1 MATIDVSSQ
10 RSALLNDSV
19 VLEHLPTEILE
30 VIRNHTASNFLDA
43 VADAALIPQLTDRIF
58 IHFENVF
65 PDICARWFLNPRN
78 QADNRRVLASLTRIL
93 PFAPYLSELLQHV
106 MSEDL
111 QKTPPQGPQKLTLR
125 FPDLSIFTPDQHL
138 EILPLLLAA
147 WRLVCFDQRTYGILV
162 SPTHMQTL
170 FTHKSRAVR
179 YLAIRIFSQLLR
191 AADSKLEAL
200 ISEHVGTKE
209 AILADFDGCEIDYG
223 FLSLFEDARVKKV
236 EALRRELRDASQCN
250 QIHPVPPQTLTP
262 FVACYGNTIL
272 PRPSGPVEKNS
283 SLVLTST
290 TTKNL
295 ETLAGLLKNT
305 TPILLHGLP
314 GSGKTS
320 LIHEVAKEFGKHSEM
335 VTLHINEQTDAKMLI
350 GLYSTDSKPGTFS
363 WRPGVLT
370 TAVREGRWV
379 LIEDLDRAP
388 NEVISTLLPLIER
401 GELLIPSRGERIQAA
416 NGFRLFGT
424 VRSSRGMHGR
434 ETLPNLLGLRFWQL
448 LPVQTP
454 TEAELQDIIMG
465 SHPILH
471 KFAPGILSVY
481 RRLSKPI
488 SGNMP
493 FPSSRGMADRQ
504 VSLRD
509 LLRWCRRL
517 TATLTAA
524 GCTTGEEPISETTRD
539 WMFME
544 AIDCFVAGIPD
555 IQTKRTLIFGIAEE
569 MHMAKE
575 RVDHFLEAYIP
586 QLEQNDSQFKIGRTT
601 LRKRKDR
608 VNKAALSKRP
618 FASTTHAK
626 KLLEQAAVAVNLG
639 EPILLVG
646 ETGIGKTTVIQQ
658 LADTLGHKLVAIN
671 LSQQSEAGD
680 LLGGFKPVN
689 VRTLAVPLKEEFE
702 DLFSATGI
710 SASKNQRYLEQLGKC
725 FAKGQWAKVAKLWRE
740 APKMFKKIVEE
751 LTRREKEQSQSR
763 NEETQPMKRRKKESK
778 LQSLLEL
785 SPRWDQFSRNLD
797 QFEVQLSGGSTAFA
811 FSFVEGNIVKAA
823 RNGDWVLLDEINLAS
838 PDTLESIADLLTGPV
853 ETPSILLSETG
864 EIERIRAH
872 PNFRIF
878 GAMNPA
884 TDVGKRDLPIGIR
897 SRFTELYVDSPD
909 KDVKD
914 LLTIVKTYLKSSSTR
929 DDQAADDISRLY
941 LDTKLRAEQKS
952 LVDGA
957 NEVPHFSLRT
967 LTRVLTYVNHI
978 SPFYGLR
985 RALYEGFSM
994 GFLTLLDRESEKLL
1008 LPLIDHRLFGR
1019 VSNPQSLLSQ
1029 PPKQPDDGKQYVRFQ
1044 NKAKDRHYWLARG
1057 EETPQE
1063 RTDYIITPYVERNL
1077 LNLVRATST
1086 RRFPILI
1093 QGPTSAGKTSMIE
1106 YLANF
1111 TGNKFVRINNHE
1123 HTDLQEYLGTYV
1135 SDSTG
1140 RLRFQEGLL
1149 VQAMR
1154 QGHWIVLD
1162 ELNLA
1167 PTDVLEALNRLLDD
1181 NRELLIPETQEVVKP
1196 HENFMLFATQ
1206 NPPGLYGGRKVL
1218 SRAFRNRFLELHYD
1232 DIPEDEL
1239 EDILQ
1244 RRSANT
1250 APSDCKR
1257 IVAVYKELSRLR
1269 QTSRLF
1275 EQKDS
1280 FATLRDLFRW
1290 AMRYADN
1297 REQIAIN
1304 GFMLLA
1310 ERVRVE
1316 EERDAVRHVIEGV
1329 FKVKI
1334 DADALYRESP
1344 ILSKIQAMP
1353 NNHGVVWTR
1362 AMRRLY
1368 VLVHTSIRN
1377 NEPVLLVGETGCGKT
1392 TVCQILADV
1401 LGKELHIVNAHQ
1413 NTETGDLIGSQR
1425 PVRNRG
1431 TIADSLKSEL
1441 SSVLGKLGQDS
1452 TGTLD
1457 ELLQRYRSLPTDS
1470 LNKVDAAIQEKIAA
1484 LEAKGKALF
1493 EWSDGSLVHAMK
1505 TGQFFLLDEI
1515 SLADDSVLERLNSVL
1530 EPQRSLLLAEK
1541 GIDNSFV
1548 IGADGFQFFATMN
1561 PGGDFGKKELSPALR
1576 NRFTEIWVP
1585 AMSETDDMLD
1595 IVLSKLDP
1603 ALTYLGSPVVQF
1615 AHWFGQTFRSSS
1627 STAFSIRDILIWI
1640 DFINLCG
1647 PAAPQFAVVHG
1658 AATVFIDS
1666 LGANPSALLAMDPK
1680 ALDFQRQKCLDKLSE
1695 LLGFDTTSIYRA
1707 QPEVVLTD
1715 ERLSIG
1721 DFGLPREA
1729 GRKSDPRFA
1738 FNAPTTRLNAMRV
1751 LRSLQM
1757 RKPILLEGSPGVGK
1771 TTLVAALARVCGR
1784 PLTRINLSD
1793 QTDLMDLF
1801 GTDMPVEG
1809 AEAGNFA
1816 WRDAPFLQAM
1826 QNGEWVLLD
1835 EMNLASQSVL
1845 EGLNA
1850 CLDHR
1855 GEVYI
1860 SELDQVF
1867 KRHPDFRLFAAQNP
1881 HHQGGGRKGLPS
1893 SFVNRFIVVYADVFT
1908 PEDLL
1913 LIAQHN
1919 FPTIPTDVVSGVIQ
1933 FISRLDHQVA
1943 IEKAFGSHGSPWEFN
1958 LRDILRWLHLL
1969 STSDP
1974 LLATGKP
1981 DDFLDLIIRQRFR
1994 STSDRDEVNKLFTQ
2008 VFSRNP
2014 ESHSLYHD
2022 TNASFSQVGNALLPR
2037 NQISQPLP
2045 LLGIDIVPRL
2055 PEIESLMVCIKQD
2068 IPCILSGP
2076 SGSGKSVLLE
2086 HVAALAG
2093 KPLVVFP
2100 LNADIDTMDLVG
2112 GFEQSDPLR
2121 EVNAALRE
2129 LHDGLRTTI
2138 LTRVPSQVPPAA
2150 LALLYLLESYRGDTS
2165 ALTAIESAVDL
2176 VLSEVSGMS
2185 YIGALLFQVRTVL
2198 QKPLVVSNPRFEWLD
2213 GVIVKAL
2220 QTGQWL
2226 VLDNANLCNASVL
2239 DRLNSLLEPNGFLS
2253 INEHC
2258 GPNGEPRI
2266 IKPHADF
2273 RIFLTVDPRYGEL
2286 SRAMRNRAAEIHLS
2300 ERATQSLTGHSY
2312 HVHIESSL
2320 QRFSSSRE
2328 ISTAVL
2334 SDNAASDV
2342 GNATIENLSLRD
2354 TVLMERF
2361 LRSFNGGLADLNSAG
2376 LEKYRVS
2383 MDEQLA
2389 YLAASETASLRQA
2402 ISQLYASLP
2411 NMTSS
2416 LADAQ
2421 PLNPIHNAPMVRIL
2435 NRDNGGL
2442 PFWLSVC
2449 YELLLDIQ
2457 RCQDSISIQV
2467 NKAKSAKLA
2476 SLNRLQRSI
2485 VSGRVAAVAKDS
2497 TVKVSTFLTKM
2508 LRTMRNF
2515 ILVNLNA
2522 AEGWKERAQFLRK
2535 ILDFCWRT
2543 LTLTTG
2549 HVFEE
2554 ARFQEHI
2561 SHGFYS
2567 VHKLLLPT
2575 TADIDRYLAHSYQ
2588 DNIEEDFSTGFQL
2601 MTGLSMETMWKR
2613 FKPLPIMSE
2622 ETLKKSQEIER
2633 LGIRLD
2639 QLKWRVK
2646 TSITDL
2652 AQAMNTLVTAD
2663 HIVRTSDSDVSDLIN
2678 DLTKEI
2684 EVLESK
2690 VSPECSEVKPFFASE
2705 FEVLRQA
2712 STLATTPLSKS
2723 NHAEITVLSN
2733 RQTIDQ
2739 IRHESFSQEA
2749 RSLTVGLLFPQDHA
2763 THIWNGKFGLSLLSK
2778 LDALQ
2783 STSLRSLGLLE
2794 TELPAMGRSVAALV
2808 PSLQKNQIK
2817 VLNEV
2822 LKSVIV
2828 DVMSLYGSDK
2838 VEYAL
2843 TICTDAKETFNGF
2856 SNIDL
2861 LSSNQQRSSRVLQ
2874 KRPKSGDWPHH
2885 VAEIFEGHF
2894 QGALR
2899 ALSLSNIAAT
2909 VEDDIPQ
2916 LSCQTACDSV
2926 ALSAAAW
2933 VQFAIGV
2940 IKLYVPDK
2948 SFDPQMRPQFEKD
2961 VHDELTKGLVH
2972 KIASLLDFET
2982 RFTGQDT
2989 SLRIQLAQ
2997 DEIEALGPAPAPTQL
3012 LYRPARSELGQVQT
3026 DFNNVLKTIVDG
3038 DLSENHLAYT
3048 TKGYLDGMRGSSKA
3062 SEIMQ
3067 NINLVKQN
3075 MALMIDRLANRYSA
3089 YQDMTRPLVNM
3100 LGCFQLGLSL
3110 TEGLE
3115 SLLNNSKSNSL
3126 MTLTPFVGGI
3136 AVHHMLPHEPE
3147 ELPNKTLEFLDY
3159 VGLIV
3164 SVEGLR
3170 DLNAPLREALFEC
3183 VHRFF
3188 QEWTKKLEDDRKAEE
3203 ANTSLYRFKG
3213 SFEDEEEMNEEE
3225 FNELFPTYDDEEKEK
3240 PALARKKVRDVSVKL
3255 AESHRKVF
3263 LEPSTPSEALQDVCK
3278 KVGLGA
3284 ALEANQL
3291 SAVCPGT
3298 NSHVLSVALWTL
3310 DEQITALKTGTVGAD
3325 YNFYTDSNL
3334 PEVRGLVALIDKVEA
3349 RFRGLQLVD
3358 EIGHMQPL
3366 ADVLLACE
3374 KLLELVHTEPLAKI
3388 LPKVEQLHSIVYEWQ
3403 HGGFAPSVYGA
3414 PELYISLTDTI
3425 INWRRLEL
3433 STWAKLFDME
3443 AKKCSEDADSWFF
3456 VAYQVLI
3463 AVPLALVDSPELK
3476 DYAINLV
3483 RELETYFSS
3492 AILGQFSAR
3501 LRLLRQLQ
3509 KHLELLTTDYP
3520 SLSVIADAAL
3530 NFIDFYSRFEKAVNE
3545 MIAKGR
3551 APIDKKMME
3560 IVKLASWKDTNI
3572 NALRESARR
3581 SHQKLFRLVRKFRG
3595 VLGQPMQPI
3604 LDQGLPDEA
3613 VSSNQTSNEAGN
3625 VHIQVNPQAVSECN
3639 KGLPGWLAK
3648 HKRLSNASKTLSIMA
3663 GIATQANQA
3672 PLDASQEVT
3681 SYVESLNASI
3691 AELRKET
3698 PATLTDENKDMV
3710 KHLKTRKR
3718 NLFADVLKM
3727 LRQMGFRYNLGTEDL
3742 AKQDSIAIVLASAP
3756 ASHLQENEKDDAA
3769 EYYFHKIVDIAPRVR
3784 VASHDHSGELTGAE
3798 VARST
3803 GFMEGMTAVVLS
3815 QRAALAAARKSIY
3828 SLDRTIASLKSLCG
3842 THIGMDFRSDSR
3854 RFYMKWAVP
3863 ILSFGIKVVEIYGK
3877 LAATDNEDVLRNLRQ
3892 TLTEMEGLS
3901 KEWSAL
3907 ASIPGNF
3914 ATEQTLSFIGRFSGT
3929 AEGLTQ
3935 DIEAYSQQ
3943 RPDLNFVLQQI
3954 TNWLDYVSPP
3964 LDKDFLGTDK
3974 TAQKFKDSISK
3985 LCDAVLV
3992 AMQGYKKAMADL
4004 PTSSDDAGWLAKA
4017 SDVRCSALNALH
4029 VTAIVS
4035 KVEDCFT
4042 QLATVDLNHGSLR
4055 PAASALFSIV
4065 LPILQQYALTCHQS
4079 IAQLHR
4085 LHAATGHMTYQL
4097 AQTFT
4102 QLAAKGFCSPQEKSE
4117 ETGESGKLESGT
4129 GLGDGE
4135 GADDISK
4142 DIQPDEDLT
4151 ELAQQPNKDQSGEIE
4166 DEKDA
4171 VDMADEELEG
4181 DTASVGGDDEDE
4193 KKSDDGDEDG
4203 EENEM
4208 DEELG
4213 DVDDFD
4219 PTAVDE
4225 KMWDG
4230 DDEEAEKDQQGDKA
4244 KGQKKDDQQM
4254 AADADANADA
4264 DDDDNKVEDDEQQV
4278 DEGDDEE
4285 AEEEEPGPEQE
4296 DARFEDDQVKQD
4308 ENVQENDNLD
4318 MPEEMD
4324 FNFDEEGE
4332 ETGSEDDEL
4341 DKLSDIEEEVKDQH
4355 EPDVEDGEE
4364 EAQRGDKDPNE
4375 EEKEDEQDEEVPEE
4389 DIAGEPE
4396 IDMEP
4401 KAEEEEEEEEA
4412 DQPEEP
4418 EEPESHAD
4426 APRDD
4431 TNADTNNAAP
4441 SDVRG
4446 GGQDQDADKMDV
4458 ENDFSNNAA
4467 QRDEGDAGD
4476 GSAEQQTSAG
4486 KKGQLSRSDQQAQP
4500 TDQDQDDAPDS
4511 TRQDPF
4517 KKLGDA
4523 LERWHRQQSDI
4534 KDPEKQQ
4541 DEGEQKQ
4548 SQDNGADL
4556 GAREF
4561 QHLQDDETAADTQA
4575 LGTASEDQVQP
4586 IDEAM
4591 AIDEEEEDPTSR
4603 VMPETE
4609 DVDMEEQDPNKTETA
4624 EAPEA
4629 QDKDAGGADK
4639 EDGRSGVKTRQGAF
4653 DREDSPSEDDIER
4666 AEDDAEEEQVIEET
4680 SEQLQTTHISDDQGV
4695 TLRDFSESLQAW
4707 TAFQSK
4713 THPLSLSLTSQ
4724 LRLILTPSQSTK
4736 LSGSYRTG
4744 KRLNIKKIIPY
4755 IASSYKRD
4763 KIWMRRAVPTK
4774 RSYQILLCVDDS
4786 RSMGESSSGV
4796 LALESLVMVSR
4807 ALTMLEVGQ
4816 VGVLG
4821 FGADTFVAH
4830 DLAEPFASHDAGAK
4844 VLQRFGF
4851 QQDRT
4856 DIQLLVRRT
4865 IDHFR
4870 EARMRNP
4877 ARGAE
4882 DLWQLAL
4889 ILSDGLTPSSQH
4901 DGIRRLLREAM
4912 EERIMVV
4919 FIVMDDTSNKKG
4931 DSVLDLKEAKFV
4943 KDETGASRVV
4953 IERYLDT
4960 FPFQYYLIVHN
4971 LEDLPGAL
4979 AGLLRTWFAEVNS

>member
-1 MATIDVSSQ
+1 MATIDVSAQ
-10 RSALLNDSV
+10 RSALLNDAI
-19 VLEHLPTEILE
+19 VLEHLPTEIIE
-30 VIRNHTASNFLDA
+30 VIRNHTASNLLDA
-43 VADAALIPQLTDRIF
+43 IAEAALIPQLTDRIF

-65 PDICARWFLNPRN
+65 PDICARWLLNSRN
-78 QADNRRVLASLTRIL
+78 QTRNGAVLTCLARVL
-93 PFAPYLSELLQHV
+93 PFAPYLSEFLQQV

-111 QKTPPQGPQKLTLR
+111 TKTPPPGPHTLSLR
-125 FPDLSIFTPDQHL
+125 FPDLTTLTSASSSDL
-138 EILPLLLAA
+138 LALLLAA
-147 WRLVCFDQRTYGILV
+147 WRLVCFDQRTYGVLV
-162 SPTHMQTL
+162 SPTHMQVL
-170 FTHKSRAVR
+170 FSHESRVVR
-179 YLAIRIFSQLLR
+179 YTAIRIFTQILR
-191 AADSKLEAL
+191 ASDSKLEAL
-200 ISEHVGTKE
+200 INEHVGTRE
-209 AILADFDGCEIDYG
+209 AILADFDGCEVDYG
-223 FLSLFEDARVKKV
+223 FLSLYEDARIKKTA
-236 EALRRELRDASQCN
+236 ALRREIGDASHSN
-250 QIHPVPPQTLTP
+250 QIQPVSPQSLTP

-290 TTKNL
+290 TTQNL
-295 ETLAGLLKNT
+295 ETLAGLLKKSS
-305 TPILLHGLP
+305 PILLHGLP

-320 LIHEVAKEFGKHSEM
+320 LVHEVAKEFGKHSEM

-379 LIEDLDRAP
+379 VIEDLDRAP

-401 GELLIPSRGERIQAA
+401 GELLIPSRGERIRAA
-416 NGFRLFGT
+416 SGFRLFGT
-424 VRSSRGMHGR
+424 VRTSRGMHGR

-448 LPVQTP
+448 VSVQTP
-454 TEAELQDIIMG
+454 TETELQDIITG

-493 FPSSRGMADRQ
+493 FSSSRGMADRQ
-504 VSLRD
+504 ASLRD

-517 TATLTAA
+517 TATLSAA
-524 GCTTGEEPISETTRD
+524 GCSTGDEPISETTRD

-544 AIDCFVAGIPD
+544 AVDCFVAGIPD
-555 IQTKRTLIFGIAEE
+555 VQAKKHLIFAIAEE

-575 RVDHFLEAYIP
+575 RVEHFLEAYIP
-586 QLEQNDSQFKIGRTT
+586 QLEQNDTQFKIGRTT

-608 VNKAALSKRP
+608 VNKAALAKRP

-646 ETGIGKTTVIQQ
+646 ETGIGKTTVVQQ

-689 VRTLAVPLKEEFE
+689 VRSLAVPLKEEFE

-710 SASKNQRYLEQLGKC
+710 SQTKNQRYLEQLGKC

-740 APKMFKKIVEE
+740 APKMFKKIIEE
-751 LTRREKEQSQSR
+751 LTQREREKSEAGD
-763 NEETQPMKRRKKESK
+763 EGAQPVKRRKTESK
-778 LQSLLEL
+778 LQTLLEL

-797 QFEVQLSGGSTAFA
+797 QFEVQLSGGATAFA

-864 EIERIRAH
+864 EIERIKAH

-914 LLTIVKTYLKSSSTR
+914 LLTIVKTYLKSSSTK
-929 DDQAADDISRLY
+929 DEQAADDISRLY

-978 SPFYGLR
+978 APFYGLR

-994 GFLTLLDRESEKLL
+994 GFLTLLDRDSEKLL
-1008 LPLIDHRLFGR
+1008 MPLIDHRLFGR
-1019 VSNPQSLLSQ
+1019 VPNPQSLLSQ
-1029 PPKQPDDGKQYVRFQ
+1029 PPKQPDDGKQYVRFR
-1044 NKAKDRHYWLARG
+1044 NKAKDRHYWLAQG
-1057 EETPQE
+1057 ELPPQE
-1063 RTDYIITPYVERNL
+1063 RSDYIVTPYVERNL

-1106 YLANF
+1106 YLSNF

-1123 HTDLQEYLGTYV
+1123 HTDLQEYLGTYI

-1181 NRELLIPETQEVVKP
+1181 NRELLIPETQEIVKP

-1218 SRAFRNRFLELHYD
+1218 SRAFRNRFLELHFD

-1239 EDILQ
+1239 EFILQ
-1244 RRSANT
+1244 KRSSNT

-1257 IVAVYKELSRLR
+1257 IVSVYKELSRLR

-1290 AMRYADN
+1290 ALREADN

-1316 EERDAVRHVIEGV
+1316 EERTAVREVIEGV

-1334 DADALYRESP
+1334 DPDVLYTAKYSP

-1368 VLVHTSIRN
+1368 VLVDTAIRN

-1392 TVCQILADV
+1392 TVCQILAEV

-1431 TIADSLKSEL
+1431 AIADSLKSEL
-1441 SSVLGKLGQDS
+1441 SSVLGQFGED
-1452 TGTLD
+1452 TAGTLE
-1457 ELLQRYRSLPTDS
+1457 ELLQRYHVLSPEAQAKIDS
-1470 LNKVDAAIQEKIAA
+1470 ATQEKIAT
-1484 LEAKGKALF
+1484 LETKSKALF

-1505 TGQFFLLDEI
+1505 SGQFFLLDEI

-1530 EPQRSLLLAEK
+1530 EPGRSLLLAEK

-1548 IGADGFQFFATMN
+1548 TGADGFQFFATMN

-1603 ALTYLGSPVVQF
+1603 AFKSFGGPVVQF

-1627 STAFSIRDILIWI
+1627 STAFSIRDILIWVN
-1640 DFINLCG
+1640 FINLCG
-1647 PAAPQFAVVHG
+1647 PTAPQFAVVHG
-1658 AATVFIDS
+1658 AATVFVDS

-1680 ALDFQRQKCLDKLSE
+1680 ALDSQRQKCLDKLSE
-1695 LLGFDTTSIYRA
+1695 LLGYDTTAIYRA
-1707 QPEVVLTD
+1707 QPEVALTED
-1715 ERLSIG
+1715 RLSIG

-1729 GRKSDPRFA
+1729 GRKSDPSFA

-1751 LRSLQM
+1751 MRSLQM

-1893 SFVNRFIVVYADVFT
+1893 SFVNRFIVVYADTFT
-1908 PEDLL
+1908 EEDLL

-1919 FPTIPTDVVSGVIQ
+1919 FPSIPTEVISGVIK
-1933 FISRLDHQVA
+1933 FISCLDHQVA
-1943 IEKAFGSHGSPWEFN
+1943 IEKAFGAHGSPWEFN

-1969 STSDP
+1969 ATSDP

-1994 STSDRDEVNKLFTQ
+1994 SLTDREEVNKLFSQ
-2008 VFSRNP
+2008 VFSRAP
-2014 ESHSLYHD
+2014 DGHSLYHATD
-2022 TNASFSQVGNALLPR
+2022 ATFCQVGNALLPR
-2037 NQISQPLP
+2037 NQTLQPVPLP
-2045 LLGIDIVPRL
+2045 GIDIVPRL
-2055 PEIESLMVCIKQD
+2055 PEMESLMICIKQD

-2086 HVAALAG
+2086 HVAALVG

-2121 EVNAALRE
+2121 EVNASLRE
-2129 LHDGLRTTI
+2129 LREGLQTTI
-2138 LTRVPSQVPPAA
+2138 LTRVPGQVPSQA
-2150 LALLYLLESYRGDTS
+2150 LALLHLLESYRGDTGS
-2165 ALTAIESAVDL
+2165 LPAITTSVEN
-2176 VLSEVSGMS
+2176 VLSEVAEDSE
-2185 YIGALLFQVRTVL
+2185 IGALLSNVHNVL
-2198 QKPLVVSNPRFEWLD
+2198 ERPLIVSNPRFEWLD

-2220 QTGQWL
+2220 ETGQWL

-2266 IKPHADF
+2266 IRPHPEF

-2286 SRAMRNRAAEIHLS
+2286 SRAMRNRAVEIHLS
-2300 ERATQSLTGHSY
+2300 ERSVQDQPSHRY
-2312 HVHIESSL
+2312 NVHVESSL
-2320 QRFSSSRE
+2320 ERFSSSRD
-2328 ISTAVL
+2328 ISAAVL
-2334 SDNAASDV
+2334 RQD
-2342 GNATIENLSLRD
+2342 ATSGVSKATLENLSLKD
-2354 TVLMERF
+2354 TALMERF
-2361 LRSFNGGLADLNSAG
+2361 SHSINRGLADLPSSS
-2376 LEKYRVS
+2376 LEKYQDS
-2383 MDEQLA
+2383 LKEQLTYMDA
-2389 YLAASETASLRQA
+2389 TETAGLRQA
-2402 ISQLYASLP
+2402 VFDLYASLP
-2411 NMTSS
+2411 DSS
-2416 LADAQ
+2416 SGLGNAQ
-2421 PLNPIHNAPMVRIL
+2421 LFVKPLNPLHNAPVVRVL
-2435 NRDNGGL
+2435 HRNNGDL
-2442 PFWLSVC
+2442 AFWLSVC
-2449 YELLLDIQ
+2449 YDFMLEIQ
-2457 RCQDSISIQV
+2457 RCQAVISSQV
-2467 NKAKSAKLA
+2467 NKARAAKLA

-2485 VSGRVAAVAKDS
+2485 VSDRIAAVAKDS
-2497 TVKVSTFLTKM
+2497 TVKVSKFLSKT
-2508 LRTMRNF
+2508 LQAIRAF
-2515 ILVNLNA
+2515 IQANLKSA
-2522 AEGWKERAQFLRK
+2522 HGWEERAQVLRR
-2535 ILDFCWRT
+2535 ILDFWWRT
-2543 LTLTTG
+2543 INLTTQ
-2549 HVFEE
+2549 HMFEE
-2554 ARFQEHI
+2554 ARFQAHLV
-2561 SHGFYS
+2561 HGVES
-2567 VHKLLLPT
+2567 VQSLLSPT
-2575 TADIDRYLAHSYQ
+2575 T
-2588 DNIEEDFSTGFQL
+2588 DNINRQLADLYLQTLEDDFTTGFRL
-2601 MTGLSMETMWKR
+2601 STGLSMEVMWKR
-2613 FKPLPIMSE
+2613 FKPLPVMSG
-2622 ETLKKSQEIER
+2622 ETLSKSQEIER

-2639 QLKWRVK
+2639 ELKWRVK
-2646 TSITDL
+2646 ASVSDL
-2652 AQAMNTLVTAD
+2652 ARAMTTLVTAD
-2663 HIVRTSDSDVSDLIN
+2663 EIVRKSNSDATELID

-2684 EVLESK
+2684 ELLETK
-2690 VSPECSEVKPFFASE
+2690 VGSVSSEVKPFFASE
-2705 FEVLRQA
+2705 FETLREISVLQSQESDHPQCNA
-2712 STLATTPLSKS
+2712 SQPDLV
-2723 NHAEITVLSN
+2723 VLSN
-2733 RQTIDQ
+2733 QQTIDQ
-2739 IRHESFSQEA
+2739 IRLGSFGGREA
-2749 RSLTVGLLFPQDHA
+2749 RSLTIGLLASEDSNAHA
-2763 THIWNGKFGLSLLSK
+2763 WNGKFAMSLLSR
-2778 LDALQ
+2778 LGSLPN
-2783 STSLRSLGLLE
+2783 TSLRSLGLLE
-2794 TELPAMGRSVAALV
+2794 TELPSLGRSVASLV
-2808 PSLQKNQIK
+2808 PSLQDSQIAA
-2817 VLNEV
+2817 LNKALRTLLTTIFVVHDDKRDEPLITIYQEAV
-2822 LKSVIV
+2822 EQLKESQS
-2828 DVMSLYGSDK
+2828 MSQKFPQLVTRFNDDFSAEWPPHL
-2838 VEYAL
+2838 VQ
-2843 TICTDAKETFNGF
+2843 IAKEH
-2856 SNIDL
+2856 L
-2861 LSSNQQRSSRVLQ
+2861 V
-2874 KRPKSGDWPHH
+2874 P
-2885 VAEIFEGHF
+2885 
-2894 QGALR
+2894 
-2899 ALSLSNIAAT
+2899 AT
-2909 VEDDIPQ
+2909 VALAFSDASIQHTTDF
-2916 LSCQTACDSV
+2916 SKARDV
-2926 ALSAAAW
+2926 AAFSAVAW
-2933 VQFAIGV
+2933 VEFAIGA

-2948 SFDPQMRPQFEKD
+2948 SFDPQLRPQFEKD
-2961 VHDELTKGLVH
+2961 VHDELTRELQH
-2972 KIASLLDFET
+2972 KLASLMDFES

-2989 SLRIQLAQ
+2989 SLSIQLVQ
-2997 DEIEALGPAPAPTQL
+2997 NDINALGPAPAPTQL
-3012 LYRPARSELGQVQT
+3012 LYRPPRSELNQVQT
-3026 DFNNVLKTIVDG
+3026 DFNNVLKMTIG
-3038 DLSENHLAYT
+3038 QNLSASHTAFAL
-3048 TKGYLDGMRGSSKA
+3048 SSSIEAKQDI
-3062 SEIMQ
+3062 ELI
-3067 NINLVKQN
+3067 KQN
-3075 MALMIDRLANRYSA
+3075 LALMIDRLANRFNA
-3089 YQDMTRPLVNM
+3089 YQDMTRPLVNI
-3100 LGCFQLGLSL
+3100 LGCLKLGLSISD
-3110 TEGLE
+3110 GLDSIE
-3115 SLLNNSKSNSL
+3115 THATDTTL
-3126 MTLTPFVGGI
+3126 MDLTPFLGGKPQ
-3136 AVHHMLPHEPE
+3136 HHVLAKF
-3147 ELPNKTLEFLDY
+3147 PNKTLEFLDY
-3159 VGLIV
+3159 VGLIT
-3164 SVEGLR
+3164 SVEGLSN
-3170 DLNAPLREALFEC
+3170 LNVSLREALFEC
-3183 VHRFF
+3183 VHGFF
-3188 QEWTKKLEDDRKAEE
+3188 QEWMKKLDADRKAEE
-3203 ANTSLYRFKG
+3203 ARTSLYRFKG

-3225 FNELFPTYDDEEKEK
+3225 FNELFPTYDGDQEEK
-3240 PALARKKVRDVSVKL
+3240 PSVGRQKVRDVSVRL
-3255 AESHRKVF
+3255 AESHRKIF
-3263 LEPSTPSEALQDVCK
+3263 LEPVTPSDALREVCK
-3278 KVGLGA
+3278 SVGKGA
-3284 ALEANQL
+3284 AADVVEKA
-3291 SAVCPGT
+3291 AVHQGM
-3298 NSHVLSVALWTL
+3298 NKVVLPLTLWSL
-3310 DEQITALKTGTVGAD
+3310 DEQMAALNANTVSPD
-3325 YNFYTDSNL
+3325 YNFYTDANL
-3334 PEVRGLVALIDKVEA
+3334 LEVRRLVALIDKVEI
-3349 RFRGLQLVD
+3349 RFRELQQVD
-3358 EIGHMQPL
+3358 EIGYMQPL
-3366 ADVLLACE
+3366 ADVLAACE
-3374 KLLELVHTEPLAKI
+3374 QLLQLTHTEPLAKI
-3388 LPKVEQLHSIVYEWQ
+3388 LPKLEHLHGIVYEWQ
-3403 HGGFAPSVYGA
+3403 HGGYAPGIYGA
-3414 PELYISLTDTI
+3414 PALYTSLTDTI
-3425 INWRRLEL
+3425 ISWRRLEL

-3443 AKKCSEDADSWFF
+3443 AQKCSEDADSWFF
-3456 VAYQVLI
+3456 VAYQVVI
-3463 AVPLALVDSPELK
+3463 AVPLSLVDSPELK
-3476 DYAINLV
+3476 DYGVNLFK
-3483 RELETYFSS
+3483 ELETYFST
-3492 AILGQFSAR
+3492 AIIGQFSAR

-3509 KHLELLTTDYP
+3509 KHLELLSVDYK
-3520 SLSVIADAAL
+3520 SLSVIRDAVL
-3530 NFIDFYSRFEKAVNE
+3530 NFIDFYSRFEKVASE
-3545 MIAKGR
+3545 TIAKGR
-3551 APIDKKMME
+3551 APIEKNMKE
-3560 IVKLASWKDTNI
+3560 VVLLASWKDTNI

-3581 SHQKLFRLVRKFRG
+3581 SHQKLFRIVRKFRG
-3595 VLGQPMQPI
+3595 VLGQPMKPI
-3604 LDQGLPDEA
+3604 LDQGLPEEE
-3613 VSSNQTSNEAGN
+3613 VSRSPGSVAAGKVEIQADSVAISN
-3625 VHIQVNPQAVSECN
+3625 CN
-3639 KGLPGWLAK
+3639 RGFPGWLTQ

-3663 GIATQANQA
+3663 SVTTRASQC
-3672 PLDASQEVT
+3672 PLDATQEVD
-3681 SYVESLNASI
+3681 SYIESLNSSI

-3698 PATLTDENKDMV
+3698 PGTLTDENKDQV

-3718 NLFADVLKM
+3718 NLFADVLKA
-3727 LRQMGFRYNLGTEDL
+3727 LRQMGFRHNLGTEEL
-3742 AKQDSIAIVLASAP
+3742 AKQNSVALVLTNMP
-3756 ASHLQENEKDDAA
+3756 ASDILQTYSNDAA
-3769 EYYFHKIVDIAPRVR
+3769 EYYFHKVVDIAPQVR
-3784 VASHDHSGELTGAE
+3784 LAAHDYSSELTGAE
-3798 VARST
+3798 VARSS
-3803 GFMEGMTAVVLS
+3803 GFVEGMMAVVLS
-3815 QRAALAAARKSIY
+3815 QHSSLVAARTAIS
-3828 SLDRTIASLKSLCG
+3828 SLDRIMASVQSLAKS
-3842 THIGMDFRSDSR
+3842 SDLQHAKNLGFDHRVSV
-3854 RFYMKWAVP
+3854 KWWKP
-3863 ILSFGIKVVEIYGK
+3863 ILEFGIKVVEIHGK
-3877 LAATDNEDVLRNLRQ
+3877 LASVDNKNALAFLQGYLKTSEEVSKNLEEADSGLEKFVPNGQDVLQSLVQLEEQNIKRHV
-3892 TLTEMEGLS
+3892 TTGTEYKDLDFVMSQVSSWFSVQIPHDHGRDE
-3901 KEWSAL
+3901 AL
-3907 ASIPGNF
+3907 DS
-3914 ATEQTLSFIGRFSGT
+3914 
-3929 AEGLTQ
+3929 
-3935 DIEAYSQQ
+3935 
-3943 RPDLNFVLQQI
+3943 
-3954 TNWLDYVSPP
+3954 
-3964 LDKDFLGTDK
+3964 
-3974 TAQKFKDSISK
+3974 TAQQFKDSVSN

-3992 AMQGYKKAMADL
+3992 AVQGYKKVMDDL
-4004 PTSSDDAGWLAKA
+4004 PTSSEELGWLSKTSA
-4017 SDVRCSALNALH
+4017 VRNTSLTALH
-4029 VTAIVS
+4029 VNAIVGKMEACLS
-4035 KVEDCFT
+4035 ALER
-4042 QLATVDLNHGSLR
+4042 VDLENRTTSAAATSL
-4055 PAASALFSIV
+4055 LMIIN
-4065 LPILQQYALTCHQS
+4065 PILQQYALTCHQS
-4079 IAQLHR
+4079 FSQLYS

-4097 AQTFT
+4097 ARTFT
-4102 QLAAKGFCSPQEKSE
+4102 QLAAKGFCTPQEKSD
-4117 ETGESGKLESGT
+4117 ETAGDSGKLESGT

-4142 DIQPDEDLT
+4142 DIQPDEDLS
-4151 ELAQQPNKDQSGEIE
+4151 ELAQEPNKEESGEME
-4166 DEKDA
+4166 NQKDA

-4181 DTASVGGDDEDE
+4181 EMGSVDGDDEED
-4193 KKSDDGDEDG
+4193 KEDG
-4203 EENEM
+4203 EEKDGDENEM

-4213 DVDDFD
+4213 DVDDLD

-4230 DDEEAEKDQQGDKA
+4230 ENEEEAEKDQQGEKA
-4244 KGQKKDDQQM
+4244 NGQKKKDEQM
-4254 AADADANADA
+4254 AADNDAKADENEA
-4264 DDDDNKVEDDEQQV
+4264 EDDEQQV
-4278 DEGDDEE
+4278 DQGDEE
-4285 AEEEEPGPEQE
+4285 MEDEAVPEQE
-4296 DARFEDDQVKQD
+4296 DVKFEEEIKQD
-4308 ENVQENDNLD
+4308 QNVEQNDTLN

-4324 FNFDEEGE
+4324 FDFKDDGEDEL
-4332 ETGSEDDEL
+4332 SEDDDL
-4341 DKLSDIEEEVKDQH
+4341 DQLSDMEKDELQQKQ
-4355 EPDVEDGEE
+4355 EDNIEDGEE
-4364 EAQRGDKDPNE
+4364 EPQKPDEKGSE
-4375 EEKEDEQDEEVPEE
+4375 EEEQQEPEQLEEE
-4389 DIAGEPE
+4389 DLAGEPE
-4396 IDMEP
+4396 IDTEP
-4401 KAEEEEEEEEA
+4401 KAEEEEE
-4412 DQPEEP
+4412 QQQQQP
-4418 EEPESHAD
+4418 EEPESHMDQPRDNSNAD
-4426 APRDD
+4426 A
-4431 TNADTNNAAP
+4431 NAAP
-4441 SDVRG
+4441 SDVKG
-4446 GGQDQDADKMDV
+4446 GGEDQDADQMDL
-4458 ENDFSNNAA
+4458 ENNFSNNAA

-4476 GSAEQQTSAG
+4476 GASEQKASAG
-4486 KKGQLSRSDQQAQP
+4486 KKGALSRSDEQAQP
-4500 TDQDQDDAPDS
+4500 TEQDQDDAPES
-4511 TRQDPF
+4511 NRQDPF

-4534 KDPEKQQ
+4534 KDPEKQE
-4541 DEGEQKQ
+4541 DGEQKQ
-4548 SQDNGADL
+4548 SQDVDADL

-4586 IDEAM
+4586 IDENM
-4591 AIDEEEEDPTSR
+4591 AIDEEKEDPTSR
-4603 VMPETE
+4603 VMPENE
-4609 DVDMEEQDPNKTETA
+4609 DVDMEQDPDTMDTT

-4629 QDKDAGGADK
+4629 QEKEGAADKD
-4639 EDGRSGVKTRQGAF
+4639 DGRSGVKTRQGAF
-4653 DREDSPSEDDIER
+4653 DRENSPSEDDIER
-4666 AEDDAEEEQVIEET
+4666 NDDEEEEEQVIEET
-4680 SEQLQTTHISDDQGV
+4680 SEQLSTTHISDEQR
-4695 TLRDFSESLQAW
+4695 TLRDFSESLQSW
-4707 TAFQSK
+4707 TSFQTK

-4763 KIWMRRAVPTK
+4763 KIWMRRAIPTK

-4786 RSMGESSSGV
+4786 RSMGESSSGN

-4816 VGVLG
+4816 VGILG
-4821 FGADTFVAH
+4821 FGADTFMAH
-4830 DLAEPFASHDAGAK
+4830 DFNEPFASHDAGAK
-4844 VLQRFGF
+4844 VLQHFSF
-4851 QQDRT
+4851 NQDRT
-4856 DIQLLVRRT
+4856 DIQLLVRNT

-4870 EARMRNP
+4870 TARMQNP

-4889 ILSDGLTPSSQH
+4889 ILSDGLTPSNQH

-4919 FIVMDDTSNKKG
+4919 FIVMDDTGKKKG

-4943 KDETGASRVV
+4943 KDESGNSRVV

-4971 LEDLPGAL
+4971 LEDLPSAL